1 MKQTHIRAVN
11 KTINAL
17 RLDQNERYSANVEI
31 ARTLARQ
38 MDDAALEPSTRLVA
52 AYLSAL
58 KDLQRARP
66 VQLEETK
73 QSTNESSRLELFKL
87 KSSAMTKATRDGRT
101 DEWMEYLPEEL
112 SDMDRYLI
120 EYAL

>member
-17 RLDQNERYSANVEI
+17 GLDRDERYSANVEI

-38 MDDAALEPSTRLVA
+38 MDDAAPEPSTRLVA

-66 VQLEETK
+66 VQLENTR
-73 QSTNESSRLELFKL
+73 QSSNEPSRLELFKM
-87 KSSAMTKATRDGRT
+87 KSQARTKASRDGRP
-101 DEWMEYLPEEL
+101 DEWMDYLPEEL
-112 SDMDRYLI
+112 SDMDRYLL
-120 EYAL
+120 EYET